1 MIQLLNILYT
11 LAAFVMLLLIG
22 QLLVRVLSFGRH
34 EENAVYRFLR
44 FLVSPVTRV
53 VRRITPSKV
62 DDRHVPVVTFLLL
75 FWLCAALAV
84 YLPGLVGAS
93 R

>member
-1 MIQLLNILYT
+1 
-11 LAAFVMLLLIG
+11 
-22 QLLVRVLSFGRH
+22 
-34 EENAVYRFLR
+34 
-44 FLVSPVTRV
+44 VSPVTRV
-53 VRRITPSKV
+53 VRRITPTKV

-75 FWLCAALAV
+75 FWLCVALAV